1 MDSLQIG
8 IFLFITA
15 LIGFLTYLGCRNA
28 PAGDRGSDKDYFL
41 ANGGLSWYFV
51 AGSITLTNLS
61 TDQLVGMNGNQM
73 LLLAWWELAAVV
85 GLLVLAFV
93 FLPIYYRNN
102 CTTTTELLQR
112 KYDNKHIRALIS
124 VLFLLGNLFIF
135 LPAILYGGSLFLK
148 STTGADF
155 SGLFGER
162 LFTDLFVAIDPVTQ
176 AVIPEKSGVDATILL
191 MSIAFAIIGALYAIL
206 GGLRA
211 VAISDTYSGVLIL
224 SLALLVVFLAMQA
237 IGWDLSNVP
246 AERLDMLQ
254 GDTMVL
260 DGKVEENP
268 IPWHTLLTGMIF
280 IQIFYWSTNQ
290 TITQRAMASPTIAEA
305 RKGVLAA
312 AGIRLLIVPV
322 IVVLPGV
329 VAYELYGDVGDEAYG
344 MIVGD
349 LLPPILS
356 GAFAAAIAAAVLTT
370 FNSILNASA
379 ALYVCDIHESY
390 IEEARNVP
398 KLSLYVSV
406 VMTVLAITLVPIFAS
421 QESIINTVQQLYGLL
436 SMPILS
442 AFIVGLVF
450 RNVSAWAAIIGVV
463 AGVFVYAVSSF
474 ELYAW
479 SPKLFGIKLY
489 NGLPLDEG
497 LGLALSG
504 IHYIHYMFVTLFVSI
519 GVALL
524 ANLIVFGRKASLSF
538 RAT

>member
-1 MDSLQIG
+1 MNTVQIG

-15 LIGFLTYLGCRNA
+15 AIGFLTYLSCRNA
-28 PAGDRGSDKDYFL
+28 PAGDRGSDHDYFL

-85 GLLVLAFV
+85 GLLILAFV
-93 FLPIYYRNN
+93 FIPIYYRNN

-112 KYDNKHIRALIS
+112 KYDNKHIRAVIS

-155 SGLFGER
+155 SGLLGER
-162 LFTDLFVAIDPVTQ
+162 LFVGTPV
-176 AVIPEKSGVDATILL
+176 EVDSTIFF
-191 MSIAFAIIGALYAIL
+191 MSITFAIVGALYAIL

-211 VAISDTYSGVLIL
+211 VAVSDTYSGVLIL
-224 SLALLVVFLAMQA
+224 SLAILVVILALNA
-237 IGWDLSNVP
+237 INWDFSGIP
-246 AERLDMLQ
+246 AERMDMIIGGTLE
-254 GDTMVL
+254 
-260 DGKVEENP
+260 DGTETP

-290 TITQRAMASPTIAEA
+290 TITQRAMASPSVEEA
-305 RKGVLAA
+305 RKGILAA

-329 VAYELYGDVGDEAYG
+329 VAYKLYGDVGDAAYG

-349 LLPPILS
+349 ILPPVLS
-356 GAFAAAIAAAVLTT
+356 GAFAAALAAAVLTT

-379 ALYVCDIHESY
+379 ALYVCDVHESY
-390 IEEARNVP
+390 IDEARDVP
-398 KLSLYVSV
+398 KLSMYVSIA
-406 VMTVLAITLVPIFAS
+406 MTLLAILLVPVYAS

-442 AFIVGLVF
+442 AFIVGLAF

-463 AGVFVYAVSSF
+463 TGVLFYAVFSF
-474 ELYAW
+474 ELYEKVGVSSEA
-479 SPKLFGIKLY
+479 
-489 NGLPLDEG
+489 G
-497 LGLALSG
+497 LGATLASV
-504 IHYIHYMFVTLFVSI
+504 HYIHYMFATLVVSI
-519 GVALL
+519 GTALL
-524 ANLIVFGRKASLSF
+524 SNLVIFGRKAELAIGSPEPNP
-538 RAT
+538 A